1 MKTKYFNYAVG
12 RYWKDGSSA
21 ICVYAFGNEVHFGNI
36 KDAKSFLEYVKEQE
50 PEEDW
55 KIFVLKELEE

>member
-1 MKTKYFNYAVG
+1 MKSKKFNYAVG
-12 RYWKDGSSA
+12 RYWKGESGEVCIYTFQS
-21 ICVYAFGNEVHFGNI
+21 EVHYGDL
-36 KDAKSFLEYVKEQE
+36 KDAELLLEYVKEQE